1 MTSFLP
7 SFADRHFA
15 EKPRQPL
22 LAGLAARIDGTNL
35 VQALSSG
42 CRPLQ
47 HLAWRRMAEL
57 SEPQLTALVEPW
69 LQPGPASI
77 ELHAVTAAALKGLA
91 HEMLPVSDAI
101 LARVVSLMESPS
113 AEVRLAA
120 TTVVALRQPVE
131 AIALLRRGNPID
143 RDLLRRLCLADDPT
157 LIVPLMNAF
166 GFPRTPPPPTI
177 GFVVAPVW
185 LADTHAHEPQL
196 VEWLIRHCGYC
207 DDEVTAE
214 ALNLLSAGF
223 SYVTTRMTSEP
234 RMTKIAHRWQRR
246 IRAFVWRLLPGELD
260 LQPDDTKLFDV
271 ADPLDVDLFLAAV
284 RDSDRMLFLEQKSL
298 PPFGRAGAKRE
309 PAPVCFHAPSRYVRR
324 RFVDEPLALAERANI
339 PQAHRGDFL
348 IEQARVL
355 LEPNDE
361 ARLAADLALRGK
373 WNEMSDRSKR
383 SVAGS
388 QLGRGP
394 CRCVWSQWARPRRLA
409 GRSRGTL
416 VAVPSADRD

>member
-1 MTSFLP
+1 MTSFFS

-47 HLAWRRMAEL
+47 HLAWQRMAEL

-69 LQPGPASI
+69 LQSDPASI
-77 ELHAVTAAALKGLA
+77 ELHAVTAAILKGLA
-91 HEMLPVSDAI
+91 HETLPVSDAI

-120 TTVVALRQPVE
+120 ATVVALRQPVE
-131 AIALLRRGNPID
+131 AIALLRRGDPID
-143 RDLLRRLCLADDPT
+143 RDVLRRLCLTDDPA
-157 LIVPLMNAF
+157 LIVPLMKSF
-166 GFPRTPPPPTI
+166 GFPQTPPPPTI
-177 GFVVAPVW
+177 GFVAAPIW
-185 LADTHAHEPQL
+185 LADFHAREPQL
-196 VEWLIRHCGYC
+196 VEWLIRHSGYC

-214 ALNLLSAGF
+214 VVNLLSSGF

-246 IRAFVWRLLPGELD
+246 IRAFVWRLLPGELE
-260 LQPDDTKLFDV
+260 LQPDDTKPFDV

-284 RDSDRMLFLEQKSL
+284 RDSDRMLFLEQKSR
-298 PPFGRAGAKRE
+298 PPFDRAGAKRE
-309 PAPVCFHAPSRYVRR
+309 PAPVCFHAPSRLVRR
-324 RFVDEPLALAERANI
+324 MFVDEPLALAERANI
-339 PQAHRGDFL
+339 PQTRRGDFL

-361 ARLAADLALRGK
+361 ARLAADLALRGR
-373 WNEMSDRSKR
+373 WLTLTVRSP
-383 SVAGS
+383 VAPR
-388 QLGRGP
+388 QE
-394 CRCVWSQWARPRRLA
+394 AR
-409 GRSRGTL
+409 
-416 VAVPSADRD
+416 